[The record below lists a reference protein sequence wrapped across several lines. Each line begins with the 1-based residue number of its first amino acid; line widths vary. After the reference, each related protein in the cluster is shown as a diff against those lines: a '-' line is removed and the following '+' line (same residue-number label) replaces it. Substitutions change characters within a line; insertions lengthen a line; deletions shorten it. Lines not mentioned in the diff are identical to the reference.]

1 MIIKKPWGNIISTIM
16 LTYFFKTK
24 TIVNTSE
31 STCFALLWSRRLD
44 IDDGFKCVRNR
55 LFDVVL
61 AFSSLLVS
69 AMVLSTSVPISDSL
83 RNCCSMSSVFLK
95 TSSLF
100 EMFLEGDLSTKA
112 WLSNPALSTVDR
124 LRSTT
129 ESSERNNSSS
139 RDCFSSSEH
148 LCGDFEPWF
157 E

>member
-1 MIIKKPWGNIISTIM
+1 M

-24 TIVNTSE
+24 IIVNTSE

-112 WLSNPALSTVDR
+112 WLSNPALSTVDCYVAPR
-124 LRSTT
+124 KVPNEITH
-129 ESSERNNSSS
+129 
-139 RDCFSSSEH
+139 H
-148 LCGDFEPWF
+148 LEIASLPQNISAGTLNHDLNKKKVITR
-157 E
+157 